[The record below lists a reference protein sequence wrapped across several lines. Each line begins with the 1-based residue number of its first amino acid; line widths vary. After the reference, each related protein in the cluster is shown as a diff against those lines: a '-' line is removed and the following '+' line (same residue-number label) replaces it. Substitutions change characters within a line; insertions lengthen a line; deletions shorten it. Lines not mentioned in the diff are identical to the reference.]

1 MPAHGVIDVW
11 QVHTG
16 PGRDAGHAALRRILC
31 SYVGG
36 DPGGLAFVPGPHGK
50 PSLPG
55 HDVQFSFSR
64 SGEVALVAVARRMP
78 VGVDVQRVKPG
89 RATERIARRRFARD
103 EAEALAAAAPAERD
117 AAFHR
122 CWTGKEAYVK
132 GLGTGLSHGLGG
144 FSVAALLRNGERCS
158 VGTWEVAQLDAPRGY
173 AAAVAAPGSGWR
185 VKRMADS
192 HG

>member
-1 MPAHGVIDVW
+1 MPAHDVIDVW

-36 DPGGLAFVPGPHGK
+36 DPAGLAFELGSHGK
-50 PSLPG
+50 PSLSG

-64 SGEVALVAVARRMP
+64 SSEVALVAVSLGMP

-89 RATERIARRRFARD
+89 RATDRIAGRRFARA
-103 EAEALAAAAPAERD
+103 EAEVLAAAAPAERD

-132 GLGTGLSHGLGG
+132 GLGTGLSHGLAR
-144 FSVAALLRNGERCS
+144 FSVAALVRGSVRCS
-158 VGTWEVAQLDAPRGY
+158 VNTWEVAQLDAPRGY

-185 VKRMADS
+185 VERIGVS